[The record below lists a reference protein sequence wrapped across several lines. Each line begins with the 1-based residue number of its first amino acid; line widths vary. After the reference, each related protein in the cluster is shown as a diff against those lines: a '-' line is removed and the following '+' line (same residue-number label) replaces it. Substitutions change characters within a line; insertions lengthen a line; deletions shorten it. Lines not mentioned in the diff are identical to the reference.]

1 MNSSQKYDLN
11 KVFVAIN
18 AETEI
23 YLVSQKSLNMI
34 ISSLEILQELL
45 THPVDKKGIINLL

>member
-11 KVFVAIN
+11 KVFEAIN